1 MQRNLAVPKIPTFD
15 TKIRR
20 SELTEQAPSLRT
32 NIRATGQESTFLR
45 IQDDLQREVDY
56 YSRKKKAEQDLESRK
71 ITLEIGIDADKAV
84 ESVSKNPEEETSI
97 NIYNEKINPLIEK
110 RLANIK
116 NKNVR
121 NLVKKRLEILNLENT
136 GTIKKNSHAAFLK
149 SDTETYNNEQ
159 NILLNKYKTAD
170 SGMKVLYIDQLN
182 KNAERRNET
191 HILGAENLKREK
203 QRINALILTGDAGS
217 FSLLEN
223 GEKQIN
229 QRDKDLGTK
238 NFMSD
243 DVFGTVVYN
252 AYQNNIESLT
262 VVGSEDADFDQAK
275 ILVGRLKNFKR
286 GDKSIATGELKDKI
300 ATLEQ
305 KILTEEIR
313 HESALKKSGD
323 NKIIDSYTKGQRKT
337 LETKFFNAFDAQFNK
352 VESKARATE
361 ATFEFDTRLANFNGS
376 NPDATTQQRLEFT
389 RNLSLDLQNKYEDA
403 DIEKTTVYNLQ
414 NNRFNIIREEND
426 FSKLVQDYRDK
437 DKPTPPLL
445 ISLARLNG
453 YFQKDA
459 KGKETKKPDVGAFI
473 NAYRKI
479 LQIRKGEE

>member
-1 MQRNLAVPKIPTFD
+1 MPKIPTFD
-15 TKIRR
+15 TRIRR
-20 SELTEQAPSLRT
+20 TALTEQAPSLRT
-32 NIRATGQESTFLR
+32 DIRATGQESTLLR

-71 ITLEIGIDADKAV
+71 IVLEIGTDADKIV
-84 ESVSKNPEEETSI
+84 QSVSNNPEEDTSI
-97 NIYNEKINPLIEK
+97 NIYNEKINPLVEK
-110 RLANIK
+110 RLAKIK
-116 NKNVR
+116 NRNVR
-121 NLVKKRLEILNLENT
+121 KLVKKRLEILNLENT

-170 SGMKVLYIDQLN
+170 PGMKIIYLRQMYD
-182 KNAERRNET
+182 KAESRNET
-191 HILGAENLKREK
+191 HILGAKNLTKEK
-203 QRINALILTGDAGS
+203 QRINSLILSSDAGT

-229 QRDKDLGTK
+229 QRDKDLGTI
-238 NFMSD
+238 NFLSD
-243 DVFGTVVYN
+243 EDFGVTVYN
-252 AYQNNIESLT
+252 AYSNNIESLT

-275 ILVGRLKNFKR
+275 ILIGRLKNFKR
-286 GDKSIATGELKDKI
+286 GDRPIATGELKDKI

-313 HESALKKSGD
+313 HEAALKKSGD
-323 NKIIDSYTKGQRKT
+323 NKRIDTYTKGQKKA
-337 LETKFFNAFDAQFNK
+337 LEARFFNAFDNKFNK
-352 VESKARATE
+352 AENRQIATE
-361 ATFEFDTRLANFNGS
+361 ALFEFDTRLAQFNSS
-376 NPDATTQQRLEFT
+376 NPNATTEQQLEFT

-403 DIEKTTVYNLQ
+403 NIEKTTTYNLS

-426 FSKLVQDYRDK
+426 FSKLVQDYQNK
-437 DKPTPPLL
+437 DTPTPPLL

-459 KGKETKKPDVGAFI
+459 KGNETKKPDVGAFI

-479 LQIRKGEE
+479 LKQRKGEE